1 MKVVFQ
7 QKSGVSGLYNV
18 VQCDITTKVV
28 YGGRVMEIMSI
39 KQFADSQ
46 GITYEAV
53 RKQVVRY
60 AEELSDHVIRKG
72 RTQFLDETAIEFLK
86 ERRRESPI
94 VLQTIDQSEE
104 ISRLQAQLES
114 LRSQLVSAQNKLLET
129 QERVISLQDEVQKAL
144 EDRARYTALLE
155 DHEDQKKKLQ
165 ETADELRRVEADRDD
180 AVQRAQ
186 DLQIERDE
194 AVRESKSYYKSWFGF
209 YRKI

>member
-1 MKVVFQ
+1 
-7 QKSGVSGLYNV
+7 
-18 VQCDITTKVV
+18 
-28 YGGRVMEIMSI
+28 MELVTI

-53 RKQVVRY
+53 RRQVARY
-60 AEELSDHVIRKG
+60 SEELSDHIIRQN
-72 RTQFLDETAIEFLK
+72 RTQYLDEKAVEFLK

-94 VLQTIDQSEE
+94 VLQNMDQGEE
-104 ISRLQAQLES
+104 IGRLQDQVESLKAQL
-114 LRSQLVSAQNKLLET
+114 VTAQNKLLEA
-129 QERVISLQDEVQKAL
+129 QERVISLQDEAQKAL

-155 DHEDQKKKLQ
+155 DHEDQKRKLQ
-165 ETADELRRVEADRDD
+165 ETSDQLRRVEADRDD

-186 DLQIERDE
+186 DLQTERDE